1 MTARVLSGNNI
12 SRPGHSALANASGE
26 SKMDIE
32 FTLKQI
38 PLGGSIV
45 NAEGVPAFFVQA
57 NLTNQMIHEQIK
69 LVVERDAARK
79 AENSD

>member
-1 MTARVLSGNNI
+1 
-12 SRPGHSALANASGE
+12 
-26 SKMDIE
+26 MDIE